1 MITIDLLRGQ
11 GRPRKSRPLRII
23 LTILPFLL
31 PVGLVLVMS
40 SNYIHNLNVIDIQQK
55 NLNHLEKK
63 IANLSDSS
71 RFREA
76 IKSQIVENKLCMVE
90 MADILP
96 SYIQWTQALMSISQ
110 NLPEAFILKELNVN
124 VSSVSI
130 DVPNR
135 QKPEQQIKINVPQRT
150 LRISIYSKTDSDND
164 RLIKGFIRDLRS
176 DDSFARMIKNLR
188 LASHQLDEIHQQEVT
203 RYEIDCVL
211 KTPLLE
217 KHHVL

>member
-1 MITIDLLRGQ
+1 MITIDLLRGH

-23 LTILPFLL
+23 LTILPFIL

-40 SNYIHNLNVIDIQQK
+40 SNYIRNLNVIDIQQK

-76 IKSQIVENKLCMVE
+76 IKSQIVENKLRMVE

-96 SYIQWTQALMSISQ
+96 CYVQWTQALMSISQ

-130 DVPNR
+130 EVPKR
-135 QKPEQQIKINVPQRT
+135 QKPEHQIKINIPRRT
-150 LRISIYSKTDSDND
+150 LRISIYSKTDPNND
-164 RLIKGFIRDLRS
+164 RLVQGFIRDLRS
-176 DDSFARMIKNLR
+176 DNSIAWMIKDLR
-188 LASHQLDEIHQQEVT
+188 LSSHKLEEIHQQEVT

-211 KTPLLE
+211 KTPFLE